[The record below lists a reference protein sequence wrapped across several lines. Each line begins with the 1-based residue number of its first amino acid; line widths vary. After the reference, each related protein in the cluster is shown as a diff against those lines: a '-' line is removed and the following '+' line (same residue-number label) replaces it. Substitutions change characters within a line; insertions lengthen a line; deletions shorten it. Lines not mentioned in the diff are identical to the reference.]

1 MAAFHLPTLEE
12 YYSGTL
18 YLPPI
23 NGVGEGSVFAMIL
36 YLISG
41 FTGNDLWAT
50 ELFSG
55 SWTGIDGLETIYL
68 GQFVLMILT
77 LGAIFTMIGGIV
89 CIIKN
94 KYEPAPT

>member
-36 YLISG
+36 YLITG
-41 FTGNDLWAT
+41 FTGSGLWAT

-55 SWTGIDGLETIYL
+55 TWTGIAGLETICL
-68 GQFVLMILT
+68 GQFIIMFMSFA
-77 LGAIFTMIGGIV
+77 AIMTMI
-89 CIIKN
+89 
-94 KYEPAPT
+94 